1 MGKPTT
7 PPPPVK
13 KRTRKTVA
21 ASALLTGQVAP
32 GPSENHTI
40 LYLRLVCKKNHNTT
54 ENKNFNLEERTE
66 ELDKQC
72 GHHHRVLIPYPRIQ
86 RLCDAAVNKKPTHTP
101 LAPNHHPHGG
111 NQGARRSSASTRRL
125 NASVASITPSILA
138 LVPQCEPMPKARD
151 AKADF

>member
-86 RLCDAAVNKKPTHTP
+86 RLCDAAVNKKTNTHTP
-101 LAPNHHPHGG
+101 RSKSPPSRGESGRATRLRLIAFFRGG
-111 NQGARRSSASTRRL
+111 GDAAKGT
-125 NASVASITPSILA
+125 AA
-138 LVPQCEPMPKARD
+138 LLRNVK
-151 AKADF
+151 